1 MVYLQPETLVGTA
14 YGSAAYGSA
23 AYGSAAYGSAVH
35 DTAHSVVGYGPPSLL
50 WRAAVAA
57 GSIVAGCGLAFAAIS
72 WMQRNM
78 AEDTASE
85 DPRVEERKQ
94 IREYEQK
101 YIDELSALPEEELG
115 REALTELGKLQVREK
130 TPFGEVVMTYNP
142 DAECFWYYSDG
153 RNIPYRTLDAVA
165 RYFAVSYECKAIC
178 ANVKEEVAAAR
189 RECEAQATKDAEDA
203 KAEETDGERQRSVF
217 ATFKPRQSGRKGKKY
232 PLLLKRSNKF
242 CRKGALKA
250 APKGGPFGDGDSA
263 RDGDSALGN
272 GSEELTFAQ
281 YKALQEKAKAE

>member
-1 MVYLQPETLVGTA
+1 
-14 YGSAAYGSA
+14 
-23 AYGSAAYGSAVH
+23 
-35 DTAHSVVGYGPPSLL
+35 
-50 WRAAVAA
+50 
-57 GSIVAGCGLAFAAIS
+57 
-72 WMQRNM
+72 MQRNM
-78 AEDTASE
+78 AEDTASK
-85 DPRVEERKQ
+85 DPRVEERKR

-101 YIDELSALPEEELG
+101 YIDELSALPEEELD

-130 TPFGEVVMTYNP
+130 TPFGEVAMTYNP
-142 DAECFWYYSDG
+142 DAECFWYYSDN

-165 RYFAVSYECKAIC
+165 RYFAVSYECKAVC

-203 KAEETDGERQRSVF
+203 KAEETSGERQRSVF

-242 CRKGALKA
+242 CRKGALKDT
-250 APKGGPFGDGDSA
+250 PKGGPFGDSDSDSCGELGDA
-263 RDGDSALGN
+263 
-272 GSEELTFAQ
+272 SEELTFAQ